1 VWSSL
6 NRKLHHMRHS
16 IMVIDEQSDVKE
28 LLSFK
33 GERRVLLFDLG
44 KISIQALN
52 QLLNHDLN
60 ELTLL
65 AV

>member
-1 VWSSL
+1 
-6 NRKLHHMRHS
+6 MRHS

-52 QLLNHDLN
+52 QLLNNDLN
-60 ELTLL
+60 
-65 AV
+65 